1 MLTLKADEYQN
12 VGLHVLFSQ
21 FGVTDLQP
29 ARSHSRLD
37 RNRGLVT
44 ARRDKHRTF
53 IQEIRVHVMLILS
66 LNVNKHHWSVPNP
79 NQLFFWDKFIQT
91 PKQSNLGLVLQAR
104 NG

>member
-1 MLTLKADEYQN
+1 MSRMRALLTLICMLTLKADEYQN

-53 IQEIRVHVMLILS
+53 IQEIRVHVIY
-66 LNVNKHHWSVPNP
+66 
-79 NQLFFWDKFIQT
+79 FC
-91 PKQSNLGLVLQAR
+91 A
-104 NG
+104 